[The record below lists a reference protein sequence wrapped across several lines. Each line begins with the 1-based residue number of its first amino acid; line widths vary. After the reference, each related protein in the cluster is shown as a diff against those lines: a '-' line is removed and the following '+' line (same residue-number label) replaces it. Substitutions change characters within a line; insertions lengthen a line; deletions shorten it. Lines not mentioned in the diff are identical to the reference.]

1 MAALLA
7 RHQSKLEAWISAIT
21 GIHAFFS
28 INLKM
33 LAAWQS
39 ILDIDF
45 LYNLS

>member
-7 RHQSKLEAWISAIT
+7 RHQSKLETWISAIT
-21 GIHAFFS
+21 GIHVFLG

-45 LYNLS
+45 LHNLS